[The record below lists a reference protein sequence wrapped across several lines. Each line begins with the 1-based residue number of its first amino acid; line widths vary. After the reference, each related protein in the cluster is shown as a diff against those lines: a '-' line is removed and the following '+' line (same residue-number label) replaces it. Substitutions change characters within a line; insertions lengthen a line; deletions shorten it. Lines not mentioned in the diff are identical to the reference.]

1 MLKTKLHL
9 FYIEPKST
17 RKWVEL

>member
-1 MLKTKLHL
+1 MLKTKLRL

-17 RKWVEL
+17 RKWVGL